1 MKDLRVE
8 RAGADEIFTL
18 RRPDRLSSS
27 LVVVA
32 VLGFPAVIGS
42 LRARSLLESFLAVFA
57 SPFLI
62 VAVLAGIFVFWRWS
76 RNDVIRV
83 TDRTIILDRR
93 LGTGSLDVPLEIDR
107 CKLTE
112 VVVRE
117 TATKAR
123 GQTYANR
130 TMIFL
135 DGDLEYART
144 LPLSV
149 ETARHLARVATDWP
163 RGRIGAPVLDESRPA
178 RCGRKTDGVTDK

>member
-1 MKDLRVE
+1 MQDLRVE
-8 RAGADEIFTL
+8 RTGTDEMFTL
-18 RRPDRLSSS
+18 RRPDRLPSS
-27 LVVVA
+27 LVVV
-32 VLGFPAVIGS
+32 VVFGFPAVIGS

-57 SPFLI
+57 SPLLI
-62 VAVLAGIFVFWRWS
+62 VAVLAGLFVFWCWS
-76 RNDVIRV
+76 RNDIIRV
-83 TDRTIILDRR
+83 TDRTIIFDRR
-93 LGTGSLDVPLEIDR
+93 LGTASLDVPLEIDR

-123 GQTYANR
+123 GHTYVNR

-149 ETARHLARVATDWP
+149 ETARHLAHVATDWP
-163 RGRIGAPVLDESRPA
+163 RGRIGALA
-178 RCGRKTDGVTDK
+178 ALGRRMDGRE